1 MPATRMRKTASATR
15 MVPMK
20 PTARMPIK
28 PTRVTDRTRNSW
40 SVAGGQSATGGGRSA
55 GSDGS
60 AADWRR
66 LPGPSLLALCF
77 NRVHVC
83 PQDSGSSTSTAA
95 ACSRARCRGS
105 TLFRCATPAFLT
117 TRFPLADG
125 QMEIGT
131 AFARSI
137 QEIDDRWKTAQGISA
152 AGLASDT
159 GALAAGL
166 ELLRG
171 K

>member
-1 MPATRMRKTASATR
+1 
-15 MVPMK
+15 
-20 PTARMPIK
+20 
-28 PTRVTDRTRNSW
+28 
-40 SVAGGQSATGGGRSA
+40 
-55 GSDGS
+55 
-60 AADWRR
+60 
-66 LPGPSLLALCF
+66 
-77 NRVHVC
+77 
-83 PQDSGSSTSTAA
+83 
-95 ACSRARCRGS
+95 
-105 TLFRCATPAFLT
+105 LT

-125 QMEIGT
+125 QMKIGT